1 MGNYPLYNFSYAV
14 ATYSVRTKWITA
26 SYISPHVTTLITYWW
41 LMVRHTS
48 EMRQAV
54 TVACV
59 VCIIRYFLLFVS
71 RCYRFVRRTWE
82 LIFVFTSIA
91 KFLKST
97 RLSDWPV
104 MGVSEHWPWSFRLP
118 TAPLATWSITLV
130 KVWTASVLWCQG
142 HWRSFRMMRLLPF

>member
-1 MGNYPLYNFSYAV
+1 MNHSLIYKPTCNNLNHLLMINGFKYPLCIKPDKHLY
-14 ATYSVRTKWITA
+14 
-26 SYISPHVTTLITYWW
+26 
-41 LMVRHTS
+41 VRHTS

-97 RLSDWPV
+97 LLSDWPV
-104 MGVSEHWPWSFRLP
+104 MGVSEHWPWSFRLS